1 MSTKE
6 CLTGYRAGLQK
17 WAKKHQNAPEPK
29 IVVVVIDVPRYNPL
43 LTYNPILQTTTYL
56 STIVGTFWPTI
67 NYQQNQLPTPYQS
80 LIRTKGCF
88 GNIYL

>member
-1 MSTKE
+1 M
-6 CLTGYRAGLQK
+6 
-17 WAKKHQNAPEPK
+17 
-29 IVVVVIDVPRYNPL
+29 VVVIDVPRYNPL

-80 LIRTKGCF
+80 LIYFNFFLGGVVVC
-88 GNIYL
+88 GNFKLRGQKEIQSSGVADSG